1 MGVIEEGISAIKLH
15 FIIFKL
21 TMRINYKFLEGVF
34 SKWDYIREQFEFSNE
49 LINIDEKIVKEEW
62 KTFEYKGNNEYSIV
76 CGDGSYNTI
85 EYIDKYI
92 ILSSGV
98 GLFFDS
104 KNSYNENYTYLSF
117 VLVIPFDVL
126 VRKFLD
132 DLASLIMSTLE
143 LKSIYLMARK
153 VKHDIILID
162 GSIRS
167 LIIRFGPS
175 YSSQIGQRWFYK
187 GEIKEKEIEE
197 IYYENKD
204 DIYNYDLWSYHL
216 VKNFNKEN
224 KFIYF
229 AHLLYYEYLKV
240 LNDLLTNFEVVS
252 ISKSFSPT
260 TGEKIF
266 NLIERPDIIIF
277 EEFTKE
283 VGYSKKVKY
292 LDEDEFYKWKLPQPF
307 EHLKKKQIFFFYTRF
322 EENHRV
328 YKVEFIKDKEQ
339 EEILKI
345 IYPTIVKGYP
355 VILKIAHN
363 DALITDSDAQIFEQ
377 HIRNELKGQI
387 GIKLREELL

>member
-1 MGVIEEGISAIKLH
+1 MGVIEEGISAIKLD

-62 KTFEYKGNNEYSIV
+62 KTFEYKGNNQYSIV

-277 EEFTKE
+277 EEFTRK
-283 VGYSKKVKY
+283 
-292 LDEDEFYKWKLPQPF
+292 
-307 EHLKKKQIFFFYTRF
+307 
-322 EENHRV
+322 
-328 YKVEFIKDKEQ
+328 
-339 EEILKI
+339 
-345 IYPTIVKGYP
+345 
-355 VILKIAHN
+355 
-363 DALITDSDAQIFEQ
+363 
-377 HIRNELKGQI
+377 
-387 GIKLREELL
+387 